1 MLSTANIQEFDA
13 GLPKTYAFR
22 ITGRVSRDDMT
33 AMSDRMLTVFETH
46 DKVDMLL
53 SFETDQTSDPGA
65 SLSMDAMKA
74 QFESLTKV
82 RNYVVANA
90 PGQAGGIVETMGKI
104 MPVEARA
111 FDTEAEAIDWL
122 KGQAAPAA
130 S

>member
-1 MLSTANIQEFDA
+1 MLSTANIKEFDA
-13 GLPKTYAFR
+13 GLPKTCAFR
-22 ITGRVSRDDMT
+22 ITGRVSRDDMA
-33 AMSDRMLTVFETH
+33 AMSERMLAAFDAH

-53 SFETDQTSDPGA
+53 SFETDETSDPGA

-74 QFESLTKV
+74 QFESLSKV

-111 FDTEAEAIDWL
+111 FDTEASALDWL
-122 KGQAAPAA
+122 RQQPVPA

>member
-1 MLSTANIQEFDA
+1 MLNTATITEFDTA
-13 GLPKTYAFR
+13 LPKTYGFR
-22 ITGRVSRDDMT
+22 ITGKVTRDDM
-33 AMSDRMLTVFETH
+33 ASMAERMLAAFDAH

-53 SFETDQTSDPGA
+53 VFETTETSETGA

-74 QFESLTKV
+74 QFESLSKV

-111 FDTEAEAIDWL
+111 FDTEAAALEWL
-122 KGQAAPAA
+122 RAQPAPGA
-130 S
+130 